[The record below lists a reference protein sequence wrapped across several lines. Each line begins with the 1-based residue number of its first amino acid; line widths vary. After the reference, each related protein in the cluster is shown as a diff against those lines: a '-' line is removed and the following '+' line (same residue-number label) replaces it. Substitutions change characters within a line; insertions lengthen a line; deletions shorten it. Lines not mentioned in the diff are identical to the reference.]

1 MLKLNNVLKVASNLK
16 SKQLIA
22 KSLSSHNAPVDPS
35 VGYNFSMI
43 SIYINIES

>member
-16 SKQLIA
+16 SKQLIT
-22 KSLSSHNAPVDPS
+22 KSLSIHSAPVDPS

-43 SIYINIES
+43 SV